1 LSEGAKCLQMSHA
14 SRCRCPNRNFPP
26 AERTSGSFVVTH
38 QRSHAELHG
47 HSKHENDND
56 NDNDNEE
63 YQRIALTNANH
74 DSSV

>member
-1 LSEGAKCLQMSHA
+1 M
-14 SRCRCPNRNFPP
+14 
-26 AERTSGSFVVTH
+26 VTH

-56 NDNDNEE
+56 NDNDNDNEE